1 MTAVTSVND
10 KQITVIRDEVTSAF
24 VGFHAGLS
32 RLNLYLEMLAFR
44 EKGKLEN
51 LEKNRQSWGKP
62 TTTQPTYGTGLELN
76 AGHIGERLALS
87 LPSTLATLFETL
99 YCLMGFHE

>member
-24 VGFHAGLS
+24 VGFHASLS

-51 LEKNRQSWGKP
+51 LEKDPQSWGA
-62 TTTQPTYGTGLELN
+62 TNNNTAHIWYW
-76 AGHIGERLALS
+76 AGIERR
-87 LPSTLATLFETL
+87 P
-99 YCLMGFHE
+99 HW